1 MRMTESR
8 LRRIIRSVILER
20 WDDDKAAKEKQ
31 KIAKRIDETGMDLM
45 NLTVGDVKFLLD
57 EIHITSTP
65 GSYIPKF
72 LRSKFPP
79 DDTGHMIISVN
90 ELKGYHQMPLKSY
103 KDYKNN
109 LWMFNLGAKFLNKVG
124 IEKAIKR

>member
-1 MRMTESR
+1 MTREEA
-8 LRRIIRSVILER
+8 L
-20 WDDDKAAKEKQ
+20 DKLKKPSYYSMNIEEEFEF
-31 KIAKRIDETGMDLM
+31 IANK
-45 NLTVGDVKFLLD
+45 LD
-57 EIHITSTP
+57 
-65 GSYIPKF
+65 
-72 LRSKFPP
+72 
-79 DDTGHMIISVN
+79 ISVD